1 MALAHVNLTIAPGTI
16 CAILGPTN
24 SGKTTLLQA
33 IAGALG
39 SHHHDALASGTIAV
53 GNDVFSPLPDNVL
66 FPTVGLTLQDPYYQ
80 LSGLRDTVAEE
91 ISLTLESLGIPD
103 TEIEYRTAESLA
115 SLGLTHLAHRKPS
128 TLSGGE
134 LQRVVLANILV
145 ARPPI
150 LLLDEPANSLDGIA
164 QRRLASIICALKGS
178 TTVVVADY
186 QLELAMMV
194 ADQFVVMDGGRIVFT
209 GDRNH
214 FVDNIPSFQSL
225 LPVEMLGEALRIMS
239 ASTLQSKIMKLVKR
253 Q

>member
-16 CAILGPTN
+16 CTILGPTN

-39 SHHHDALASGTIAV
+39 THHHDALASGTIAV
-53 GNDVFSPLPDNVL
+53 GDDVFSPLPGNVL

-80 LSGLRDTVAEE
+80 ISGLRNTVAEE

-103 TEIEYRTAESLA
+103 TEIAHRTAEFLP
-115 SLGLTHLAHRKPS
+115 SLGLANLAHRKPS

-134 LQRVVLANILV
+134 LQRVALANILV
-145 ARPPI
+145 ARPPV
-150 LLLDEPANSLDGIA
+150 LLLDEPSNSLDGIA
-164 QRRLASIICALKGS
+164 QRRLASIICALKGD

-194 ADQFVVMDGGRIVFT
+194 ADYFVVMDGGRVVFA
-209 GDRNH
+209 GDRDH
-214 FVDNIPSFQSL
+214 FVDSIPSFQSL
-225 LPVEMLGEALRIMS
+225 LPVEMLGKALRTMS
-239 ASTLQSKIMKLVKR
+239 ASTLQSRIMKLVKH